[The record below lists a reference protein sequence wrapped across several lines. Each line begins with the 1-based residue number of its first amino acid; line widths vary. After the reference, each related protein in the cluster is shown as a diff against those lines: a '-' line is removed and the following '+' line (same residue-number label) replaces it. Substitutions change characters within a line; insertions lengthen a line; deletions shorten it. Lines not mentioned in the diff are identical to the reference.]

1 MSTIQNIIDRKR
13 YGAIRYSGKNEFTP
27 LITTINNLHKT
38 LSIQEKIRTDFLS
51 DLSHE
56 IRTPITAVRCYLE
69 ALEDGVMQL
78 DQTTLTLVQNELTRL
93 TNITGRIMDFE
104 SLTHDIFDHVTVERF
119 DLRRITED
127 VIQEYTPQLQKQSQA
142 IKLEMPA
149 DTMTSMDKSMYIQI
163 LHNIFSNA
171 IKYAGASVTLRIKY
185 EKTEKEYIIEFLDNG
200 VGIPDKEL
208 AFVKEK
214 FYRVDKART
223 GTDKSMGIGLSIV
236 DRIARL
242 HRGSLSIEKNSPK
255 GVRVIVKIGR

>member
-1 MSTIQNIIDRKR
+1 MK
-13 YGAIRYSGKNEFTP
+13 
-27 LITTINNLHKT
+27 
-38 LSIQEKIRTDFLS
+38 
-51 DLSHE
+51 
-56 IRTPITAVRCYLE
+56 
-69 ALEDGVMQL
+69 L
-78 DQTTLTLVQNELTRL
+78 DQNTLTLVQNELTRL

-119 DLRRITED
+119 DLREITEG
-127 VIQEYTPQLQKQSQA
+127 VIQEYAPQFQKQSQT
-142 IKLEMPA
+142 IKLEMPS

-171 IKYAGASVTLRIKY
+171 IKYAGESVTLRIKY
-185 EKTEKEYIIEFLDNG
+185 EKTEKEYVIEFLDNG
-200 VGIPDKEL
+200 AGIPDKEL